1 MRSVDGGHAVGST
14 GGNGF
19 VQKVYAARIT
29 VNVLRVDDDTVF
41 GDVQNITEVPCR
53 QNFSIGARA
62 NTDNGTVGDLA
73 ALIGD
78 QRQTDTDIAK
88 DQIGQ
93 CFQILFQIRIDVVVV
108 IYSRINDRRIILK
121 RYTGNGEAG
130 QRKRVRFVFRQRLR

>member
-108 IYSRINDRRIILK
+108 IYSRINDRRINLN